1 LLIPVLAGSGCTS
14 ASPAIL
20 TGFLLPSTLVTGFFG
35 MNTKD
40 LPFQNIDGGT
50 WWAASLAV
58 GVTALTF
65 FLLRRICAF

>member
-1 LLIPVLAGSGCTS
+1 VLAGSGCPS

-65 FLLRRICAF
+65 FLLRRVCAF